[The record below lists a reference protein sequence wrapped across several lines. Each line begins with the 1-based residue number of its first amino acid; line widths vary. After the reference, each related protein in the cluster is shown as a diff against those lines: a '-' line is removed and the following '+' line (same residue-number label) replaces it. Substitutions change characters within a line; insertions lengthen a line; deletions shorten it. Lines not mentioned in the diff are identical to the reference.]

1 LQHLVS
7 GGERMSRIGQLPIQ
21 IPDGVKVTVGKGTV
35 TAEGAKGTLSQDYLG
50 SVIEIQ
56 LDDNVCTVRRKNES
70 KQAKSMHGLYRK
82 LISNMVVGVSQG
94 FSKVLLVNGV
104 GYRAELRDKALV
116 LNLGYSN
123 PIEYPVPE
131 GITITVEG
139 NNRIIVG
146 GADRQRVGQVSA
158 EIRAFRPPEPY
169 KGKGIRYENEYVRRK
184 IGKTGVK

>member
-1 LQHLVS
+1 
-7 GGERMSRIGQLPIQ
+7 MSRIGRMPIE
-21 IPDGVKVTVGKGTV
+21 IPDGVTLTVGDDRIVVK
-35 TAEGAKGTLSQDYLG
+35 GAKGELFQDYHG
-50 SVIEIQ
+50 SAVTINLVDKI
-56 LDDNVCTVRRKNES
+56 CTVERRNET

-82 LISNMVVGVSQG
+82 LIQNMVVGVSEG

-104 GYRAELRDKALV
+104 GYRAELRGDVLV

-131 GITITVEG
+131 GIIITVEG
-139 NNRIIVG
+139 NNRIVVG

-158 EIRAFRPPEPY
+158 EIRGLRPPEPY

-184 IGKTGVK
+184 IGKTGIK